1 MLGNHKI
8 PLAPWHTGCSKKSC
22 RRRRCRQGRMAFGGV
37 EDPVFTFF
45 FFFVGGWLTPVVS
58 SNASRSSNLV
68 RGAQIRNCNNNV
80 VFFIIYF
87 RVGYA
92 EYNRY
97 NTIYIYIVLIIYK
110 LLNYI

>member
-1 MLGNHKI
+1 LPHGTQAVQRSPAEDGVAGKAAW
-8 PLAPWHTGCSKKSC
+8 LS
-22 RRRRCRQGRMAFGGV
+22 GGV

-80 VFFIIYF
+80 VFLIIYF

-97 NTIYIYIVLIIYK
+97 NIYFLFYIIYI
-110 LLNYI
+110 